1 MAKTKKPVRNDKGE
15 GSFRIRANGTCEY
28 RLVYENEYGE
38 TCRKSFY
45 GQSDIV
51 CLRKAEDFL
60 NNLEKI
66 KKGIDIYATIPQI
79 VTEKCKSDFEKNFVH
94 EQGYS
99 RNLYTI
105 SLIEK
110 SYIGKI
116 PIAELTE
123 QQIDLFLRSLT
134 NYSNSI
140 ITKVFRHIKLA
151 YKEAYNKGIIE
162 KNLMELSHIRC
173 PKSNK
178 KDKKVTGLTREEQS
192 RLVQYLNEYN
202 PPKNRNTYKAQI
214 LISLYS
220 GMRMG
225 EVNALKPENI
235 DFKKGVIHVCSTV
248 SRGLNY
254 ENFIKDGT
262 KTYAGIRDIPIMDG
276 LKPILLEAIAKAK
289 DNKQELLFYDNEHNK
304 IISTSQVNMF
314 FKRVCEK
321 CNIEKR
327 GQHAL
332 RHTFATRCIEADIPA
347 VVLKN
352 WLGHTD
358 IHVTLDTYADV
369 FSSMHNESIL
379 KLDNLINNLSAA
391 NEQAAS

>member
-1 MAKTKKPVRNDKGE
+1 MAKSKKPMRNDKGN
-15 GSFRIRANGTCEY
+15 GTFRIRPNGTGEY
-28 RLVYENEYGE
+28 RLVYINEYGE
-38 TCRKSFY
+38 TRRKSFY
-45 GQSDIV
+45 GQSDVV
-51 CLRKAEDFL
+51 CIQKAEVFL
-60 NNLEKI
+60 EELER
-66 KKGIDIYATIPQI
+66 KKLGIDVNATIPDI
-79 VTEKCKSDFEKNFVH
+79 VKEKCKSDFEKNFVH

-116 PIAELTE
+116 PIADITE
-123 QQIDLFLRSLT
+123 HQIDLYLRSLT
-134 NYSNSI
+134 DYSNSI

-162 KNLMELSHIRC
+162 KNLMELSNIRC

-178 KDKKVTGLTREEQS
+178 KDKKVTGLTREEQK
-192 RLVQYLNEYN
+192 RLVDFLEDYKA
-202 PPKNRNTYKAQI
+202 PKNRNVYKAQI

-235 DFKKGVIHVCSTV
+235 DFKNGVIHVRSTV

-276 LKPILLEAIAKAK
+276 LKPILAEAIANAGK
-289 DNKQELLFYDNEHNK
+289 NEQGLLFYDYEHNK
-304 IISTSQVNMF
+304 IISTSQVNLF
-314 FKRVCEK
+314 FKRACEK
-321 CNIEKR
+321 CDIEER

-332 RHTFATRCIEADIPA
+332 RHTFATRCIEANIPA

-379 KLDNLINNLSAA
+379 KLDSYINNLSTV
-391 NEQAAS
+391 S

>member
-1 MAKTKKPVRNDKGE
+1 MAKAKKPTRNDKGD
-15 GSFRIRANGTCEY
+15 GTFRIRPNGTCEY
-28 RLVYENEYGE
+28 RIIYIDEYGE
-38 TCRKSFY
+38 TKRKSFY
-45 GQSDIV
+45 GQSDVV
-51 CLRKAEDFL
+51 CLKKAEQFL
-60 NNLEKI
+60 DELEMLKL
-66 KKGIDIYATIPQI
+66 GIDVRATIPEI
-79 VTEKCKSDFEKNFVH
+79 VREKCKSDYEKNFMH

-110 SYIGKI
+110 SNIGKT
-116 PIAELTE
+116 PIVDLTE
-123 QQIDLFLRSLT
+123 QQIDLYLRSLT
-134 NYSNSI
+134 DYSNSI
-140 ITKVFRHIKLA
+140 ITKVYRHIKLA

-178 KDKKVTGLTREEQS
+178 KDKKVTGLTREEQN
-192 RLVQYLNEYN
+192 RLVEFLKEYK
-202 PPKNRNTYKAQI
+202 PPKNRNVYKAQI

-235 DFKKGVIHVCSTV
+235 DFKNGVIHVRSTV

-262 KTYAGIRDIPIMDG
+262 KTYAGIRDIPIMEG
-276 LKPILLEAIAKAK
+276 LKPILEDAINSAGR
-289 DNKQELLFYDNEHNK
+289 NKQGLLFYDYEHDK
-304 IISTSQVNMF
+304 IISTSQVNLF
-314 FKRVCEK
+314 FKRACEK
-321 CNIEKR
+321 CDIEER

-332 RHTFATRCIEADIPA
+332 RHTFATRCIEANIPA

-379 KLDNLINNLSAA
+379 KLDTYINNLSS
-391 NEQAAS
+391 AS